1 MDTARTEP
9 FRTGAGDPGGPVEAV
24 VLDFYGTLVRLVPPL
39 PPSHDS
45 VLRRRGLHEAA
56 DRWGD
61 QWSTGPG
68 DGEDH
73 REHSRSESAYRAW
86 EVDRLRR
93 RALDRGVPA
102 ELAAE
107 VAAELD
113 TATKTLTLERYPDAV
128 APLAA
133 LRERGVRI
141 VICSNWYWDLDRAVA
156 DTGLGQVVD
165 AFVASARAGARKPNP
180 LIYRAAL
187 DACGTPPGR
196 TLFVGDMWEPD
207 VVGPLAQGMRA
218 VHLHRPDRAVEGD
231 APPLPAGA
239 ARITGLDALPGLV
252 ERAGPT
258 GPAGPFAGSATG
270 SVAGAAPGA
279 LPGAVPESVEPPG
292 PGTAGRGR
300 SG

>member
-1 MDTARTEP
+1 MGTVRTDGPADPGPRDRSAEEP
-9 FRTGAGDPGGPVEAV
+9 AVRRDGAAPDGTGVLPDPPRPGDPGGPVEAV
-24 VLDFYGTLVRLVPPL
+24 VLDFYGTLVRMVPPL

-45 VLRRRGLHEAA
+45 VLRGRGLHEAA

-73 REHSRSESAYRAW
+73 REHSVSEAVYRAW

-102 ELAAE
+102 AVAAE

-113 TATKTLTLERYPDAV
+113 RATKSFVLERYPDAV

-133 LRERGVRI
+133 LRERGIRI
-141 VICSNWYWDLDRAVA
+141 VLCSNWYWDLDRAVA
-156 DTGLGQVVD
+156 GTGLAGVVD
-165 AFVASARAGARKPNP
+165 VAIGSARAGVRKPHP
-180 LIYRAAL
+180 LIYRAAIE
-187 DACGTPPGR
+187 AGGATPGR

-207 VVGPLAQGMRA
+207 VIGPLGQGMRA
-218 VHLHRPDRAVEGD
+218 AHLYRPDRAVVGD

-239 ARITGLDALPGLV
+239 TRIAGLDELIRL
-252 ERAGPT
+252 T
-258 GPAGPFAGSATG
+258 
-270 SVAGAAPGA
+270 
-279 LPGAVPESVEPPG
+279 EPPG
-292 PGTAGRGR
+292 ERTAGPGHY
-300 SG
+300 G